1 MGIEPS
7 SCNKLVISIT
17 KIDQFIQFC
26 LILIG
31 CCDQKVTPDGL
42 GIALNLQSGKKKKD
56 AK

>member
-1 MGIEPS
+1 MGTMPS
-7 SCNKLVISIT
+7 SCNKLVLSIA
-17 KIDQFIQFC
+17 KVDQITQFC

-42 GIALNLQSGKKKKD
+42 VIVLNLQGGKKKKD